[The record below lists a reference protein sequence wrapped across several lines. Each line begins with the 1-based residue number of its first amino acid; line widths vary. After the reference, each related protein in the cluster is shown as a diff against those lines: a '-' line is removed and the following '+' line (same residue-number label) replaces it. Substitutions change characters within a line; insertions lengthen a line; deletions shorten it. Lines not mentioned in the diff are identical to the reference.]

1 MTRKHVTS
9 AGTDL
14 SPSKISRRKYL
25 SRTAAVGAGLGIAS
39 LMCDHLP
46 AAAANEL
53 PDPSP
58 GKLPRWHGFNLL
70 NKFNGRNDRFDEQDF
85 EWIAE
90 LGFNFVRLPL
100 DYRMWIENS
109 DWTKFHEPT
118 LKEIDDA
125 VDLGGKYGIH
135 VCLNFHRAPGLHG
148 RAPTRGK
155 IGLVGR

>member
-1 MTRKHVTS
+1 MTRKFATQ

-14 SPSKISRRKYL
+14 TRSQISRRKFL
-25 SRTAAVGAGLGIAS
+25 SRTAAIGAGLGIAS
-39 LMCDHLP
+39 LTCDNLP

-70 NKFNGRNDRFDEQDF
+70 NKFNGRNDRFDEQNF

-100 DYRMWIENS
+100 DYRMWIENN

-118 LKEIDDA
+118 LKEIDEA
-125 VDLGGKYGIH
+125 VEWGGKHGIH
-135 VCLNFHRAPGLHG
+135 VCLNFHTIRRHPQSPDQLQS
-148 RAPTRGK
+148 
-155 IGLVGR
+155 VQ